1 VDPRAGRRL
10 CGGAG
15 QFFALSADGLLAY
28 AAHQF
33 YLAAPVG
40 QGITREMALWQVAKA
55 TGRQMPAEP
64 KLPGC
69 LLHVWNW
76 FLQLSPV
83 YGDGGRLNPS
93 HLAADIRALDG
104 FPPTGR
110 EIGLLLRLFAAWR
123 ETAGQDLASIN
134 GTEKDG
140 NGHGFIAPRRRS

>member
-1 VDPRAGRRL
+1 MDPRAGRRL

-28 AAHQF
+28 AAHRF

-40 QGITREMALWQVAKA
+40 KGITREMAHRQVAKA
-55 TGRQMPAEP
+55 TGRQMQAETRPAP
-64 KLPGC
+64 PGC

-76 FLQLSPV
+76 FVTLSPV
-83 YGDGGRLNPS
+83 YGVDQAIAPS
-93 HLAADIRALDG
+93 RLAADIRALDG

-110 EIGLLLRLFAAWR
+110 EIGLLLKLFAAWR

-134 GTEKDG
+134 GTEK
-140 NGHGFIAPRRRS
+140 RW